1 MRVITNERHVQIHK
15 YLATATSLIG
25 VVTLFAS
32 IFLPFLQPG
41 YGETPPIWLVLI
53 AIAFAGTGLRLSYY
67 WLREPLP
74 HDVLDQGLKGF
85 PADSA
90 LYHYR
95 LPVPHV
101 LIAPAG
107 VFTLTVKPQTIGVHV
122 EKDGWRQAGTPIGN
136 VLSAIYRQDSIGN
149 PGRLAARQAQKL
161 QTWLDKHLPDN
172 EVAVQPIVVF
182 TSPQAALNVEQQSE
196 PPTFYAD
203 KRKPSLKTAI
213 RAMPKANTL
222 SPEQIS
228 TLEAA
233 AGITTSD

>member
-1 MRVITNERHVQIHK
+1 MRVITNERYVQIHK

-25 VVTLFAS
+25 VLTLFAS
-32 IFLPFLQPG
+32 ILLPFFQPS

-53 AIAFAGTGLRLSYY
+53 AIAFAATGLRLSHY

-74 HDVLDQGLKGF
+74 HDALDQGLKGF
-85 PADSA
+85 PAGSA

-101 LIAPAG
+101 LVAPTG
-107 VFTLTVKPQTIGVHV
+107 VFALTVKPYPIGVHI
-122 EKDGWRQAGTPIGN
+122 EEGGWRRAGRPLGN
-136 VLSAIYRQDSIGN
+136 LLSAIYRQDSIGD
-149 PGRLAARQAQKL
+149 PGRLATRQAQKL
-161 QTWLDKHLPDN
+161 QAWLDKHLPDN
-172 EVAVQPIVVF
+172 DVTVQPIVVF
-182 TSPQAALNVEQQSE
+182 SSPQAALNVEKQSE

-222 SPEQIS
+222 SPEQIAA
-228 TLEAA
+228 LEAA
-233 AGITTSD
+233 AGITTND